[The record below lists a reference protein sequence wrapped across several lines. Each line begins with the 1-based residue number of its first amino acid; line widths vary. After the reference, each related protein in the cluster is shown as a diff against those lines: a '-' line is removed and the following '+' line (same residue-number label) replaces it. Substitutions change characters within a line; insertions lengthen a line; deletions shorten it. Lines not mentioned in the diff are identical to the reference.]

1 MILDQADRDDAVSSL
16 LSKVSE
22 VFAFMTEEEELA
34 KITSMLAVYG
44 KIARQTLECAD
55 FITHYSET
63 KSACKFILP
72 HDRTKAVC
80 NLFVQGQDLV
90 NTSSKTQMRLLR
102 ATATFST
109 VSCSNSEIKWP
120 VTP

>member
-1 MILDQADRDDAVSSL
+1 MANHIAEIHPYAKVALSILTSASQMILDQVDRDDAVSSL

-22 VFAFMTEEEELA
+22 VFAFITEEEELA

-63 KSACKFILP
+63 KSA
-72 HDRTKAVC
+72 
-80 NLFVQGQDLV
+80 
-90 NTSSKTQMRLLR
+90 
-102 ATATFST
+102 
-109 VSCSNSEIKWP
+109 
-120 VTP
+120 

>member
-1 MILDQADRDDAVSSL
+1 MLKPLKAFNSIANGIAEVHPYAKVALSILTSASQMILDQADRDDAVSSL

-55 FITHYSET
+55 FIIHYSET
-63 KSACKFILP
+63 KSA
-72 HDRTKAVC
+72 
-80 NLFVQGQDLV
+80 
-90 NTSSKTQMRLLR
+90 
-102 ATATFST
+102 
-109 VSCSNSEIKWP
+109 
-120 VTP
+120 